1 MKLDVKDQK
10 ILQELDLNPKI
21 TTSQLGKN
29 VRLSQQVVD
38 YRINK
43 LVENKIITGFGT
55 VINLANIGFEQY
67 RLLFQLS
74 DVNEEVKHKLIEY
87 LKNHSRIYW
96 AALVGGKWDLL
107 VVVFVRNY
115 DELEEFL
122 DDIFTRFPK
131 ALKDYDAIYAIRH
144 EFYKHKFLHFNKTLP
159 VLSFNLSSLGEKVE
173 LDKVDLCILNQ
184 LKSNCRFS
192 SLQIGNKCS
201 VTYKTVQNRVKNLEK
216 QELIIGYRLFIK
228 SEEMN
233 YKAYLLLISFSEYG
247 RDIEKKIFSYAR
259 NHKEITQATKIFGR
273 WSLLFHIRAKNEKE
287 LQNLIIEIRNT
298 YPIIGNYEII
308 PIFEDIL
315 INHFPMSKELLN
327 QSK

>member
-29 VRLSQQVVD
+29 IRLSQQVVD
-38 YRINK
+38 YRISKLTENK
-43 LVENKIITGFGT
+43 LITGFGT
-55 VINLANIGFEQY
+55 VLNLAKIGYEQY

-74 DVNEEVKHKLIEY
+74 NITDDVKHNIINY
-87 LKNHSRIYW
+87 LKNHSQVYW

-107 VVVFVRNY
+107 VVVFVKNY

-122 DDIFTRFPK
+122 DNTFRKFPK
-131 ALKDYDAIYAIRH
+131 ALKDYEAVYAIRH
-144 EFYKHKFLHFNKTLP
+144 EFYKHKFLHNNKQLP
-159 VLSFNLSSLGEKVE
+159 VLNLNLSSLGEKIK
-173 LDKVDLCILNQ
+173 LDNIDLCILDQ

-192 SLQIGNKCS
+192 SLQIGNKCDVS
-201 VTYKTVQNRVKNLEK
+201 YKTVQNRVRNLEK
-216 QELIIGYRLFIK
+216 QELIAGYRLFLK

-247 RDIEKKIFSYAR
+247 RDAEKKLLSYAR
-259 NHKEITQATKIFGR
+259 NHKDITQTTKIFGR
-273 WSLLFHIRAKNEKE
+273 WSLLFHIRVKNEKE
-287 LQNLIIEIRNT
+287 LQNLIIEMRNT
-298 YPIIGNYEII
+298 YPIIGSYEII
-308 PIFEDIL
+308 PIFEDVL

-327 QSK
+327 K